1 LGFGVD
7 EVRPG
12 QSFEVGRNV
21 AAWSCCPEHALAKQF
36 RRTPSPNPN
45 SISKLLARGAFQS
58 VWDERGRVSPQVFE
72 FGPSRRRT
80 KPGASSHCLIFQ
92 PFVISSNRQRS
103 TPAGKPHLRR
113 ASLRRMSRQASTGP
127 VVRCRSIAL
136 CRAGPGVWALSQFTA
151 RTQGPAL
158 HSEKRASGRS
168 WEKPK
173 GRRER
178 CQPWGFGVDEVRP
191 GQSFEVSRKVAALSR
206 THPGET
212 IPANPK
218 PQNPVRFRQFL
229 AERRLRFGE
238 LFLVLFP

>member
-1 LGFGVD
+1 MPPFRKSEAGFGRFDGLTAGDPALHSKGTFPANYATRNEPGGLHPIVPVVGPGVD
-7 EVRPG
+7 RGGGDGVRLWDLG
-12 QSFEVGRNV
+12 LKRCSRGNRSKSAGR
-21 AAWSCCPEHALAKQF
+21 WPRRPEHALAKQF

-136 CRAGPGVWALSQFTA
+136 CRSGPDVLALSQFTA

-158 HSEKRASGRS
+158 
-168 WEKPK
+168 
-173 GRRER
+173 
-178 CQPWGFGVDEVRP
+178 QPENQWT
-191 GQSFEVSRKVAALSR
+191 S
-206 THPGET
+206 
-212 IPANPK
+212 
-218 PQNPVRFRQFL
+218 
-229 AERRLRFGE
+229 
-238 LFLVLFP
+238 VL